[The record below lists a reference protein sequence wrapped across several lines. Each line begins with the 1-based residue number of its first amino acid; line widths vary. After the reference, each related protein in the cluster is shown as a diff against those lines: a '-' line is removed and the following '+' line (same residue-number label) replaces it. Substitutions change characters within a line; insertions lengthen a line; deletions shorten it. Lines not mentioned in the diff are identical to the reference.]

1 MHSICAAVLQFA
13 ATFPTKSVDIRSC
26 WQVVALHHCSSAP
39 IQEVIP
45 QKKELEIV
53 PNCRDVSTQSTGNAM
68 LDRLKQCHVA
78 TRPNLLRF
86 MQDTGSVANRQRG
99 LYPAELIRKIFTILG
114 CPCPIS
120 LSSFLQKESGFVS
133 TERCSEIA
141 LVRTYHHHC
150 AGLACRVGL
159 TSEISAISKPKLAKA
174 FHTPDVWSW
183 VPGLVHISHDTNAT
197 PVANPIL
204 HTAV

>member
-1 MHSICAAVLQFA
+1 MHSICAVVLQFA

-78 TRPNLLRF
+78 TRPNLLRLCKTRDRW
-86 MQDTGSVANRQRG
+86 QIASVAC
-99 LYPAELIRKIFTILG
+99 ILPNSSEKSSQSWG
-114 CPCPIS
+114 VLCPIS
-120 LSSFLQKESGFVS
+120 LSSILQKELGFVS

-159 TSEISAISKPKLAKA
+159 TSEISAIFKPKLAKA

-183 VPGLVHISHDTNAT
+183 VPGLVHISHDTDAT

-204 HTAV
+204 RTVV